1 MPVAMTY
8 TSLLSDARSYL
19 ERGYVSDPIVY
30 EQLPRLVDLAVR
42 RISRELK
49 VQGFERVL
57 LTTLTTSV
65 NAVPKPDRWRETISI
80 SVGTG
85 ANYNTFSPL
94 YAREPEYIWMV
105 YPDSTVEGTPEYYAD
120 YNLNFWLV
128 GPTPDA
134 TYPMR
139 VIYYELP
146 SGLDDANQTNYL
158 TEYAPNLLLYAVL
171 LEATPYL
178 KNDERIG
185 VWQQMYDRAALAL
198 NGEELRK
205 ILDRTTVRK
214 EQ

>member
-1 MPVAMTY
+1 MTY
-8 TSLLSDARSYL
+8 SSLLTDMRSYL

-30 EQLPRLVDLAVR
+30 EQLPRLVDLAQR

-57 LTTLTTSV
+57 LTNLTQSV
-65 NAVPKPDRWRETISI
+65 NAVQKPDRWRETISI
-80 SVGTG
+80 SIGTG
-85 ANYNTFSPL
+85 ANNNTFKPL
-94 YAREPEYIWMV
+94 FVREPEYIWMI
-105 YPDSTVEGTPEYYAD
+105 YPDSTAEGTPEYYAD
-120 YNLNFWLV
+120 YNLNFWLI

-134 TYPMR
+134 AYPMR

-146 SGLDDANQTNYL
+146 PILDDNNQTNYL
-158 TEYAPNLLLYAVL
+158 TEYAPNLLLYAAL

-214 EQ
+214 E

>member
-1 MPVAMTY
+1 MTY

-30 EQLPRLVDLAVR
+30 EQLPRLVDLAQR

-57 LTTLTTSV
+57 ITTVTTGV
-65 NAVPKPDRWRETISI
+65 NAVPKPDRWRETVSI

-85 ANYNTFSPL
+85 ANYNTTSPL
-94 YAREPEYIWMV
+94 FPRGPDNIWTV
-105 YPDSTVEGTPEYYAD
+105 FPDSTVEGTPEYYAD
-120 YNLNFWLV
+120 YNLNFWLI
-128 GPTPDA
+128 GPTPDDA
-134 TYPMR
+134 YPMR

-146 SGLDDANQTNYL
+146 SSLDDSNQTNYL

-198 NGEELRK
+198 NGEDLRK

-214 EQ
+214 EA

>member
-1 MPVAMTY
+1 MPPAMTY
-8 TSLLSDARSYL
+8 SSLLTDMRSYL

-30 EQLPRLVDLAVR
+30 EQLPRLVDLAQR

-57 LTTLTTSV
+57 LTNLTQSV

-80 SVGTG
+80 SIGTG
-85 ANYNTFSPL
+85 QNNNTFKPL
-94 YAREPEYIWMV
+94 YARDLEYIWMI
-105 YPDSTVEGTPEYYAD
+105 YPDSTVEGTPGYYAD
-120 YNLNFWLV
+120 YNLNFWLI

-139 VIYYELP
+139 VVYYELP
-146 SGLDDANQTNYL
+146 PSLDENAQTNYL
-158 TEYAPNLLLYAVL
+158 TEYAPNLLLYAAL

-214 EQ
+214 E

>member
-85 ANYNTFSPL
+85 
-94 YAREPEYIWMV
+94 E
-105 YPDSTVEGTPEYYAD
+105 
-120 YNLNFWLV
+120 
-128 GPTPDA
+128 
-134 TYPMR
+134 
-139 VIYYELP
+139 
-146 SGLDDANQTNYL
+146 TN
-158 TEYAPNLLLYAVL
+158 E
-171 LEATPYL
+171 
-178 KNDERIG
+178 I
-185 VWQQMYDRAALAL
+185 
-198 NGEELRK
+198 
-205 ILDRTTVRK
+205 
-214 EQ
+214 